1 MNWSKCST
9 LKGGKVMKKTVVRLT
24 VWMSTLVFT
33 LSVNGQA
40 QDAGKQTEQTPVI
53 IFVCEH
59 GAAKSI
65 LSAAIFNKLAR
76 ERGLNLRA
84 IARGTNPD
92 PEISPKV
99 AAGLRADELASSE
112 PAPKKISKAD
122 LVGARRVITFC
133 ALPDDYAGSIRV
145 ENWDDV
151 LPKIEEYGKARDKL
165 AEQIGRLLDELKLKQ

>member
-1 MNWSKCST
+1 
-9 LKGGKVMKKTVVRLT
+9 MKKTAVRLT
-24 VWMSTLVFT
+24 LWMATLLFT
-33 LSVNGQA
+33 LTVNGQA
-40 QDAGKQTEQTPVI
+40 QDTGKQMEQTPVV

-112 PAPKKISKAD
+112 PAPKKISKTD
-122 LVGARRVITFC
+122 LAGASRVITFC
-133 ALPDDYAGSIRV
+133 VLPDDYPGSIKV
-145 ENWDDV
+145 ENWDPV
-151 LPKIEEYGKARDKL
+151 LPAIEEYSKARDKL
-165 AEQIGRLLDELKLKQ
+165 TERIGRLLEELKPKQ

>member
-1 MNWSKCST
+1 MVSFTGDKA
-9 LKGGKVMKKTVVRLT
+9 MKRITIILT
-24 VWMSTLVFT
+24 VWLATLVFT
-33 LSVNGQA
+33 LSVNGQT
-40 QDAGKQTEQTPVI
+40 QEAGKQTEEASVV

-65 LSAAIFNKLAR
+65 LSAAIFNKLAL

-99 AAGLRADELASSE
+99 AAGLKADELASSE

-122 LVGARRVITFC
+122 LAGARRVITFC
-133 ALPDDYAGSIRV
+133 ALPDGYPGSIKV
-145 ENWDDV
+145 ENWDPV
-151 LPKIEEYGKARDKL
+151 LPDKL
-165 AEQIGRLLDELKLKQ
+165 TERIGLLLEELKPKQ